1 MSFSIILPTL
11 NEKGHII
18 DLINQISDICKYRKI
33 NYEIIVVDD
42 SSTDG
47 TFEIVENQTLVNKFL
62 KLISRKG
69 LKKNLAESINT
80 GIKESK
86 NDNII
91 WMDADLQHPP
101 KYINE
106 FIKFSEKFDAI
117 ISSRFLADSERYFN
131 SDSSIKE
138 SNENQSYFFNQICK
152 SILYKEITDYTSG
165 FICIK
170 KKIFENYTLKGFYG
184 DYFINLIVHLKNNK
198 KSILEIPF
206 RDEKRATG
214 FSKTLVSLNFRY
226 LYTCFRYFLTL
237 VICFFKKK

>member
-18 DLINQISDICKYRKI
+18 DLINQISDICKYQKI

-47 TFEIVENQTLVNKFL
+47 TFEIVENQTKVHKFL

-80 GIKESK
+80 GVKESK

-170 KKIFENYTLKGFYG
+170 KIFENYTLKGFYG

-198 KSILEIPF
+198 KVLLKSLLEMKKEQL
-206 RDEKRATG
+206 D
-214 FSKTLVSLNFRY
+214 
-226 LYTCFRYFLTL
+226 FLKHSFL
-237 VICFFKKK
+237 